1 MKGSEDKVKLTVLID
16 VATRQTI
23 AKYTRPR
30 AIGALVERLVKRY
43 DMECRYG
50 PAKLDSRL
58 SRIED
63 TLGELVEHSHKI
75 PCRNE
80 P

>member
-1 MKGSEDKVKLTVLID
+1 MKGTEDKVKLTVSID
-16 VATRQTI
+16 TATRQII

-30 AIGALVERLVKRY
+30 AIGALLEKLLKRY

-63 TLGELVEHSHKI
+63 TLGELVEHSHTI
-75 PCRNE
+75 PTH
-80 P
+80 